1 MDCFVASLLAMTVLM
16 DSPTNPDFFDR
27 WRRLGAWIGEHSV
40 EIASAVGI
48 GLLIVAALI
57 GLRGIGRRLLG
68 GREAT
73 GWAKVAEG
81 VLARTYL
88 FFILAAAAKLVAL
101 QLELPGRV
109 QDAVN
114 ILFITAA
121 ALQVAI
127 WTRALII
134 GWIERRIGEG
144 EEHRTLGT
152 AMGLIRAF
160 ITVAAFLIAIIV
172 ILDNVGVDVT
182 GLVAGLGIGGIA
194 IGLAAQGIFRDLFA
208 AISIILDRPFRKGDT
223 INFGGPA
230 GFTGTV
236 EHIGLKTTR
245 LRALDGEM
253 VAVGNDKLLQDRI
266 HNYALQSRRRGVLLF
281 ALPPTN
287 SPEALA
293 AVGAELKAAVLEQ
306 EGATFD
312 RASLTKIG
320 QVSADFELVFF
331 METADFAA
339 FAKARENIILSVLR
353 RLDALGIAYFP
364 PPAPPPPGLTAA

>member
-1 MDCFVASLLAMTVLM
+1 MDCFVASLLAMTILM
-16 DSPTNPDFFDR
+16 APAPPTDFFDR
-27 WRRLGAWIGEHSV
+27 WRRLIAWISDNSI
-40 EIASAVGI
+40 EIASAIGI

-57 GLRGIGRRLLG
+57 GLRGVGRRLLG
-68 GREAT
+68 GKNAT

-88 FFILAAAAKLVAL
+88 FFIIAAAAKLVAL
-101 QLELPGRV
+101 QLELPRRIE
-109 QDAVN
+109 DAVN
-114 ILFITAA
+114 ILFVAAA

-152 AMGLIRAF
+152 AMGLIRAL
-160 ITVAAFLIAIIV
+160 ITVGAFLIAIIV

-182 GLVAGLGIGGIA
+182 GLIAGLGIGGIA

-208 AISIILDRPFRKGDT
+208 AIAIILDRPFRKGDT
-223 INFGGPA
+223 INFGGAA

-245 LRALDGEM
+245 LRALDGEL

-266 HNYALQSRRRGVLLF
+266 HNYAQQQRRRGVLLF
-281 ALPPTN
+281 PLVPT
-287 SPEALA
+287 SGPEALA
-293 AVGAELKAAVLEQ
+293 AVGGELKAAVLEQ
-306 EGATFD
+306 GATFD
-312 RASLTKIG
+312 RASLIKIT
-320 QVSADFELVFF
+320 QAAAEFELIFF
-331 METADFAA
+331 METADFAS
-339 FAKARENIILSVLR
+339 FAKAREEIILSALR
-353 RLDALGIAYFP
+353 RFDRLGIAYTP
-364 PPAPPPPGLTAA
+364 PPAPPTPLTAA